1 MQPRTEKLGH
11 YQIDTDADGNQV
23 ITDLRT
29 GRTWGGMH
37 ISSQNNAHDAVDGL
51 LEQEAK
57 DEEDEG

>member
-1 MQPRTEKLGH
+1 MTPTSQKVGH
-11 YQIDTDADGNQV
+11 YQIDTDADGNQQ

-51 LEQEAK
+51 LEQEEK
-57 DEEDEG
+57 DAEDEG